1 MNYTTDSKQNINIG
15 DIAVA
20 LGVSKTT
27 VSRAISGKG
36 RISAE
41 TRARVKD
48 YIEQHNYRPN
58 VMARGLANNRTY
70 NIALVLPNEFSR
82 FEQPF
87 SRESMSGV
95 HKTAI
100 KCDYD
105 VVITI
110 AQPNDLGPIRR
121 IIENKKVDGCIL
133 FQATENDSVISY
145 LKENKVPFVLMGSC
159 DDSEIIQVDNAQ
171 KEACQELA
179 TILLLQGV
187 RKLAV
192 LGGNMLNQVNK
203 SRYEGFLKACEN
215 LNYKPDGSQIFT
227 GLENDILIAR
237 ATADAIGMGAECLI
251 CMDDIICAEVLKYIE
266 KTEYNIPEDVRV
278 ASFYDSQILREYWVS
293 VTAIH
298 FDAEELGSV
307 ACRLLLDMLDDRIV
321 ERKTELGYQV
331 VLRESTKIT

>member
-1 MNYTTDSKQNINIG
+1 MNYTTESRQNINIG

-36 RISAE
+36 RISAQ

-48 YIEQHNYRPN
+48 YIEEHNYRPN
-58 VMARGLANNRTY
+58 VMARGLANNKTY
-70 NIALVLPNEFSR
+70 NIALLLPSEFSR

-95 HKTAI
+95 YKTAV

-110 AQPNDLGPIRR
+110 MQPNDLAPIRR
-121 IIENKKVDGCIL
+121 IVENKKVDGCVL
-133 FQATENDSVISY
+133 FQATENDAVISY
-145 LKENKVPFVLMGSC
+145 LKDNKVPFVLMGSC
-159 DDSEIIQVDNAQ
+159 EDSEIIQVDNTQ

-187 RKLAV
+187 RKIAI

-203 SRYEGFLKACEN
+203 NRYDGFMKACEN
-215 LNYKPDGSQIFT
+215 LNCKLDNSQIFT

-251 CMDDIICAEVLKYIE
+251 CMDDVICNEVLRYIE
-266 KTEYNIPEDVRV
+266 KTEYCIPEDVRV
-278 ASFYDSQILREYWVS
+278 ASFYDNQMLREYWVP

-307 ACRLLLDMLDDRIV
+307 ACRLLLDVLDDRIV
-321 ERKTELGYQV
+321 ERRTELGYQV
-331 VLRESTKIT
+331 VLRESTKIR

>member
-1 MNYTTDSKQNINIG
+1 MNYTTEGKQSINIG
-15 DIAVA
+15 DIAAA

-36 RISAE
+36 RISVE
-41 TRARVKD
+41 TRARVKN
-48 YIEQHNYRPN
+48 YIEEHNYRPN
-58 VMARGLANNRTY
+58 VMARGLANSKTY
-70 NIALVLPNEFSR
+70 NIALLLPSEFSK

-87 SRESMSGV
+87 SRESLSGV
-95 HKTAI
+95 YKTAV

-110 AQPNDLGPIRR
+110 AQPNDLAPVRR
-121 IIENKKVDGCIL
+121 VVENKKVDGCVL
-133 FQATENDSVISY
+133 FQATENDAVISY

-159 DDSEIIQVDNAQ
+159 EDPDIIQVDNAQ

-187 RKLAV
+187 RKIAI

-203 SRYEGFLKACEN
+203 NRYEGFLNACDN
-215 LNYKPDGSQIFT
+215 LNCRLDNSQIFT
-227 GLENDILIAR
+227 GLDNDILVAR
-237 ATADAIGMGAECLI
+237 AAADAIGMGAECLV
-251 CMDDIICAEVLKYIE
+251 CMDDIICTEVLKYIE
-266 KTEYNIPEDVRV
+266 KTEYCIPEDVRV
-278 ASFYDSQILREYWVS
+278 ASFYDSQMLRDYWVS

-307 ACRLLLDMLDDRIV
+307 ACRLLLDILDDRVV

-331 VLRESTKIT
+331 VLRESTKIK